1 MRYVRQ
7 EGAPSSRVRC
17 VGQELGRAPVT
28 RRSRDPSDAYVGTSP
43 HASPPA
49 SPAVGSRRPRRISCL
64 SCPDCWGA
72 ASRLPRAGGSTG
84 VSWVPAGL
92 RVCCSQRSKRP
103 EKEEQP
109 VQNPPQERKRRG
121 NLDMEKF
128 FNENEGMLWNQ
139 GKIENEEQPPDEG
152 KPEVA
157 CTLED
162 KTLENERKTENK
174 GKTGD
179 EEPLKDKEKPESAG
193 KAKGEGKSER
203 KGKSKME
210 GGSEREGKPERGG
223 RAEGE
228 REPDSEREPE
238 SEGEP
243 ESERRSAGKRPAEDD
258 IPRKAK
264 RKTNKGLAQYLKQYK
279 EAIHDMNFSNEDMIR
294 EFDNMARVE
303 DKRRKSKQKLGAFL
317 WMQRNLQDPF
327 YPRGPR
333 EFRGGCR
340 APRRDTEDI
349 PYV

>member
-1 MRYVRQ
+1 M
-7 EGAPSSRVRC
+7 E
-17 VGQELGRAPVT
+17 
-28 RRSRDPSDAYVGTSP
+28 
-43 HASPPA
+43 
-49 SPAVGSRRPRRISCL
+49 
-64 SCPDCWGA
+64 
-72 ASRLPRAGGSTG
+72 RL
-84 VSWVPAGL
+84 
-92 RVCCSQRSKRP
+92 CS
-103 EKEEQP
+103 
-109 VQNPPQERKRRG
+109 
-121 NLDMEKF
+121 
-128 FNENEGMLWNQ
+128 ENEGMPSNQ
-139 GKIENEEQPPDEG
+139 GKMENEEQPQDEG

-162 KTLENERKTENK
+162 KEKLENEGKTENK

-179 EEPLKDKEKPESAG
+179 EEMLKHKEKPESEE
-193 KAKGEGKSER
+193 KAKEEGKSE
-203 KGKSKME
+203 KEGEAEME
-210 GGSEREGKPERGG
+210 AGSERARKPEREG

-228 REPDSEREPE
+228 GEPDSEGEPG

-243 ESERRSAGKRPAEDD
+243 DSETRAAGKRPAEDD
-258 IPRKAK
+258 VPRKAK
-264 RKTNKGLAQYLKQYK
+264 RKTNKGLAHYLKQCK